1 MKSSLTIIITL
12 ISFISLGQEKLDP
25 EKYYA
30 ESKTIFIESKIY
42 GKQRELQL
50 FIPDEYIRNKE
61 KIFKV
66 VYLFDSQNQRIF
78 NYISGVVQLMS
89 MNTIEP
95 VIIVGIVTEDRWDE
109 FLPMNN
115 HEETLIRYEPP
126 IGHADKLIE
135 HIQSEVEP
143 YLKSNYRI
151 NDYRMAIGHSLGAT
165 FVTYASFKTENLF
178 NYCILLS
185 PNYSYDKKQFV
196 IRFKDFVK
204 SNLTRKKEFYFAN
217 GFGDDYEKEFD
228 EPLQEVLTVL
238 ESSKNEKISWKYEKL
253 NIDNH
258 GLIWLGVYNGLL
270 NWKKSEI
277 KQ

>member
-126 IGHADKLIE
+126 IGHSDKLIE

-228 EPLQEVLTVL
+228 EPLQEVLTIL
-238 ESSKNEKISWKYEKL
+238 QSSKNEKISWKYEKL